1 MLLLIVYYFKFCSL
15 KILGGVILTE
25 SIHLSLD
32 TMGGDHAPEIVIEG
46 AAQSKIRYPN
56 LKFSFFGENDK
67 INPIINSLEILRNS
81 NVIHTDQIIDANEKP
96 SIAVRKGKNSSMG
109 MAIQLVKS
117 GKADALV
124 SAGNTGALMAMT
136 KLILRPMDGITRPA
150 IAAYFPTIVGESC
163 MLDLGANIECDA
175 QNLVQFAFMG
185 QAFANIV
192 MGIKNPSISLLNIG
206 EEEQKGLDY
215 IKEASKILY
224 SLDKQINYIGFIEG
238 DKIAQGMA
246 DVIIA
251 DGFSGNISLKTAE
264 GTALLVTSYLKKALK
279 SSLSSKIGYLFAK
292 KAINN
297 FRLQMDPRKYNGA
310 VFLGL
315 NGIAVKSHG
324 GTDAFGFA
332 NAICVAVDMVRYNFI
347 SDLQNKI
354 SKIEYTL

>member
-1 MLLLIVYYFKFCSL
+1 MTK
-15 KILGGVILTE
+15 
-25 SIHLSLD
+25 SIHLSVD
-32 TMGGDHAPEIVIEG
+32 AMGGDHAPEIVLDG

-56 LKFSFFGENDK
+56 IKFTFFGNENK
-67 INPIINSLEILRNS
+67 ILPLINSLDILKNS
-81 NVIHTDQIIDANEKP
+81 TVIHTNDFVNPNEKP
-96 SIAVRKGKNSSMG
+96 SVALRKGKNSSMG

-124 SAGNTGALMAMT
+124 SAGNTGALMAMS

-175 QNLVQFAFMG
+175 KNLVQFAFMG

-192 MGIKNPSISLLNIG
+192 MGIKDPTISLLNVG

-215 IKEASKILY
+215 IKEASKILM
-224 SLDKQINYIGFIEG
+224 SLKEQIKYRGFIEG
-238 DKIAQGMA
+238 DKIAQGLS
-246 DVIIA
+246 DVIIS
-251 DGFSGNISLKTAE
+251 DGFSGNVSLKTAE
-264 GTALLVTSYLKKALK
+264 GTALLVTSYLKKALS
-279 SSLSSKIGYLFAK
+279 SSLSSKIGYIFAK

-332 NAICVAVDMVRYNFI
+332 NAIGVALDMVRYNFI
-347 SDLQNKI
+347 SNLKDKI
-354 SKIEYTL
+354 SKIEYNF

>member
-1 MLLLIVYYFKFCSL
+1 MTKH
-15 KILGGVILTE
+15 
-25 SIHLSLD
+25 IHLSLD
-32 TMGGDHAPEIVIEG
+32 AMGGDYAPDIIIEG

-56 LKFSFFGENDK
+56 LIFSFFGNKDK
-67 INPIINSLEILRNS
+67 IIPLINSYNLLEGS
-81 NVIHTDQIIDANEKP
+81 SVIHTSEIIKADEKP
-96 SIAVRKGKNSSMG
+96 SVAVRKGKNSSMG
-109 MAIQLVKS
+109 MAIELVKS

-136 KLILRPMDGITRPA
+136 KLLLRPMDGITRPA

-175 QNLVQFAFMG
+175 KNLVQFAFMG

-192 MGIKNPSISLLNIG
+192 MGIKNPTISLLNIG

-215 IKEASKILY
+215 IKEASKILI
-224 SLDKQINYIGFIEG
+224 SLDKQINYKGFIEG

-251 DGFSGNISLKTAE
+251 DGFSGNVSLKTAE
-264 GTALLVTSYLKKALK
+264 GTALLVTSYLKKAL
-279 SSLSSKIGYLFAK
+279 SSSIFSKIGYLFAK
-292 KAINN
+292 RAIND

-332 NAICVAVDMVRYNFI
+332 NAIGVAVDMVRYNFI
-347 SDLQNKI
+347 SNLKNKI
-354 SKIEYTL
+354 NKIEYSL

>member
-1 MLLLIVYYFKFCSL
+1 MTK
-15 KILGGVILTE
+15 

-32 TMGGDHAPEIVIEG
+32 AMGGDYAPDIVVEG

-56 LKFSFFGENDK
+56 LKFSFFGNEEK
-67 INPIINSLEILRNS
+67 IIPLINALDILKNS
-81 NVIHTDQIIDANEKP
+81 NIIHTNEFIDSNEKP
-96 SIAVRKGKNSSMG
+96 SIAVRQGKNSSMG

-124 SAGNTGALMAMT
+124 SAGNTGALMAMS

-163 MLDLGANIECDA
+163 MLDLGANLECDA
-175 QNLVQFAFMG
+175 KNLVQFAFMG

-192 MGIKNPSISLLNIG
+192 MGVKDPSVSLLNIG

-215 IKEASKILY
+215 IREASKILI
-224 SLDKQINYIGFIEG
+224 SLNEQINYRGFIEG
-238 DKIAQGMA
+238 DKIAQGLS
-246 DVIIA
+246 DVIIS
-251 DGFSGNISLKTAE
+251 DGFSGNVSLKTAE
-264 GTALLVTSYLKKALK
+264 GTALLVTSYLKKALS

-332 NAICVAVDMVRYNFI
+332 NAIGVAVDMVRYNFI
-347 SDLQNKI
+347 SNLKDKI
-354 SKIEYTL
+354 SKIEYNL

>member
-1 MLLLIVYYFKFCSL
+1 
-15 KILGGVILTE
+15 
-25 SIHLSLD
+25 
-32 TMGGDHAPEIVIEG
+32 MGGDYAPEIVVEG

-56 LKFSFFGENDK
+56 LKFSFVGNEE
-67 INPIINSLEILRNS
+67 IIIPLINSLDILKNS
-81 NVIHTDQIIDANEKP
+81 IVIHTNEFIDANAKP

-124 SAGNTGALMAMT
+124 SAGNTGALMAMS

-163 MLDLGANIECDA
+163 MLDLGANLECDSK
-175 QNLVQFAFMG
+175 NLVQFAFMG

-192 MGIKNPSISLLNIG
+192 MGMKDPSVSLLNIG

-215 IKEASKILY
+215 IREASKILI
-224 SLDKQINYIGFIEG
+224 SLKEQINYKGFIEG
-238 DKIAQGMA
+238 DKIAEGLS
-246 DVIIA
+246 DVIIS
-251 DGFSGNISLKTAE
+251 DGFSGNVSLKTAE
-264 GTALLVTSYLKKALK
+264 GTALLVTSYLKKALS

-332 NAICVAVDMVRYNFI
+332 NAIGVAVDMVRYNFI
-347 SDLQNKI
+347 SNLKDKI
-354 SKIEYTL
+354 SKIEYNL

>member
-1 MLLLIVYYFKFCSL
+1 MTKLIH
-15 KILGGVILTE
+15 I
-25 SIHLSLD
+25 SLD
-32 TMGGDHAPEIVIEG
+32 TMGGDYAPKIVVEG

-56 LKFSFFGENDK
+56 LVFSFFGNKRK
-67 INPIINSLEILRNS
+67 IAPLINSLGILQNS
-81 NVIHTDQIIDANEKP
+81 KIIHTSDIIDANEKP
-96 SIAVRKGKNSSMG
+96 SIAVRKGKNSSMA

-117 GKADALV
+117 GKADAVV

-136 KLILRPMDGITRPA
+136 KLFLRPMEGITRPA
-150 IAAYFPTIVGESC
+150 IAAYFPTIAGESC

-175 QNLVQFAFMG
+175 KNLVQFAFMG

-192 MGIKNPSISLLNIG
+192 MGITNPTISLLNIG

-215 IKEASKILY
+215 IKEASKILI
-224 SLDKQINYIGFIEG
+224 SLKNQINYTGFIEG
-238 DKIAQGMA
+238 DKIAQGIA

-251 DGFSGNISLKTAE
+251 DGFIGNVSLKTAE
-264 GTALLVTSYLKKALK
+264 GTAMLVTSYLKKALT

-332 NAICVAVDMVRYNFI
+332 NAIGVAVDMVRYNFI
-347 SDLQNKI
+347 SDLQNNI
-354 SKIEYTL
+354 SKIKYSL

>member
-1 MLLLIVYYFKFCSL
+1 
-15 KILGGVILTE
+15 LTK

-32 TMGGDHAPEIVIEG
+32 AMGGDYAPDIVVEG

-56 LKFSFFGENDK
+56 LKFSFFGNEEK
-67 INPIINSLEILRNS
+67 IIPLINALDILKNS
-81 NVIHTDQIIDANEKP
+81 NIIHTNEFIDSNEKP
-96 SIAVRKGKNSSMG
+96 SIAVRQGKNSSMG

-124 SAGNTGALMAMT
+124 SAGNTGALMAMS

-163 MLDLGANIECDA
+163 MLDLGANLECDA
-175 QNLVQFAFMG
+175 KNLVQFAFMG

-192 MGIKNPSISLLNIG
+192 MGVKDPSVSLLNIG

-215 IKEASKILY
+215 IREASKILI
-224 SLDKQINYIGFIEG
+224 SLNEQINYRGFIEG
-238 DKIAQGMA
+238 DKIAQGLS
-246 DVIIA
+246 DVIIS
-251 DGFSGNISLKTAE
+251 DGFSGNVSLKTAE
-264 GTALLVTSYLKKALK
+264 GTALLVTSYLKKALS

-332 NAICVAVDMVRYNFI
+332 NAIGVAVDMVRYNFI
-347 SDLQNKI
+347 SNLKDKI
-354 SKIEYTL
+354 SKIEYNL

>member
-1 MLLLIVYYFKFCSL
+1 M
-15 KILGGVILTE
+15 TQ

-32 TMGGDHAPEIVIEG
+32 AMGGDNAPQIVIEG
-46 AAQSKIRYPN
+46 AAQSKIRHPN
-56 LKFSFFGENDK
+56 LKFSFFGNKTK
-67 INPIINSLEILRNS
+67 IVSLIKPFEILKNS
-81 NVIHTDQIIDANEKP
+81 NVIHTDQIINANEKP
-96 SIAVRKGKNSSMG
+96 SVAVRKGKYSSMG

-117 GKADALV
+117 GQADAIV
-124 SAGNTGALMAMT
+124 SAGNTGALMAMS

-150 IAAYFPTIVGESC
+150 IVAYFPTIIGESC
-163 MLDLGANIECDA
+163 MLDLGANIECDKK
-175 QNLVQFAFMG
+175 NLVQFAFMG

-192 MGIKNPSISLLNIG
+192 MGIKDPSIALLNIG
-206 EEEQKGLDY
+206 EEEQKGLDF
-215 IKEASKILY
+215 IKEASKILF
-224 SLDKQINYIGFIEG
+224 SLNKQINYKGFIEG

-264 GTALLVTSYLKKALK
+264 GTALLVTSYLKKALS

-292 KAINN
+292 KAIND

-324 GTDAFGFA
+324 GTDSFGFA
-332 NAICVAVDMVRYNFI
+332 NAISVAVDMVRYDFI
-347 SDLQNKI
+347 NDLKSKI
-354 SKIEYTL
+354 SKIEYRF

>member
-1 MLLLIVYYFKFCSL
+1 
-15 KILGGVILTE
+15 
-25 SIHLSLD
+25 
-32 TMGGDHAPEIVIEG
+32 MGGDNAPEIVVEG
-46 AAQSKIRYPN
+46 AAQSKVRYPN
-56 LKFSFFGENDK
+56 LKFSFFGNKEK
-67 INPIINSLEILRNS
+67 LFPLINSKEILKNS
-81 NVIHTDQIIDANEKP
+81 NIIHTNEIIDANEKP
-96 SIAVRKGKNSSMG
+96 SVALRKGKNSSMG

-117 GKADALV
+117 GEADALV

-163 MLDLGANIECDA
+163 MLDLGANIECDSK
-175 QNLVQFAFMG
+175 NLVQFAFMG
-185 QAFANIV
+185 QAFASIV
-192 MGIKNPSISLLNIG
+192 MGIKDPTISLLNIG

-215 IKEASKILY
+215 IKEASKILI
-224 SLDKQINYIGFIEG
+224 SLKREINYKGFIEG
-238 DKIAQGMA
+238 DKIAKGFS

-264 GTALLVTSYLKKALK
+264 GTALLVTSYLKKALS

-332 NAICVAVDMVRYNFI
+332 NAIGVAVDMVRYDFI
-347 SDLQNKI
+347 SNLKNKI
-354 SKIEYTL
+354 SKIKYNL